1 MTLSPRGLV
10 NSRGER
16 SPASLDGR
24 VFPVPGSD
32 KPPRRCR
39 VSGSPAGVVPVK
51 GSDAAAQ
58 SAEERRCASADEAV
72 AATRP
77 PGVSPVDSVA
87 SVASS
92 RGTTDTNQ
100 SHPVPSGR
108 TDLGCRMIAAGR
120 HWRNRRHGGRPSVA
134 ETRAAK
140 RHRSRDPPGTAPV
153 TPLAMSV
160 SRLQF
165 GDAPSQLRPVTADRL
180 PDELLGAVPG
190 RKPLG
195 VLPGRRRV
203 GQGDLLRKR
212 RPSSDGRGHQ
222 ATGMYGSVRFSS
234 AMPGTTRLFPG
245 NAWARRR
252 RGEPPSIGCR

>member
-10 NSRGER
+10 SSRGKQP
-16 SPASLDGR
+16 SASLDGR
-24 VFPVPGSD
+24 VFPGPGSD

-140 RHRSRDPPGTAPV
+140 RHRSRDPPGTAPRHAARDV
-153 TPLAMSV
+153 GLTPPVRGCAES
-160 SRLQF
+160 
-165 GDAPSQLRPVTADRL
+165 APPSH
-180 PDELLGAVPG
+180 
-190 RKPLG
+190 
-195 VLPGRRRV
+195 
-203 GQGDLLRKR
+203 R
-212 RPSSDGRGHQ
+212 RPPAGRAAWLPRTLQQ
-222 ATGMYGSVRFSS
+222 ASPSARCGPCSRGRCRRSKGTSMRSIRGSGLTG
-234 AMPGTTRLFPG
+234 PCWP
-245 NAWARRR
+245 
-252 RGEPPSIGCR
+252 